1 MQRRT
6 VAIYAVFFL
15 LIGVASYSLIATADD
30 PEIQFD
36 DPDFELAEGDQ
47 FEVDGQLYTVTA
59 LDRTEEEG
67 DMGEIRVTYE
77 ATIEWTVVDAEQ
89 QETWESGTVIPHADG
104 EYEVIVD
111 DEDPE
116 TFTLREVIDREAIL
130 ADDPTADNETVE
142 RNGEEYVVI
151 EADGETEFV
160 PADEYFPA
168 PQERQ
173 FAVGD
178 TFEYGNHTASVEAI
192 DETGATVTWTEDE
205 TQTRTLTQAAET
217 TFGDTEYLAHFT
229 GEDADLRLELTTDFE
244 SYEEQLAGIE
254 QYEQKVNGLWY
265 VSILAGLMVITLLS
279 FAYLPSRY

>member
-36 DPDFELAEGDQ
+36 DPDFELTEGDQ

-77 ATIEWTVVDAEQ
+77 ATIEWTVADAEQ
-89 QETWESGTVIPHADG
+89 QETWESGTVISHADG

-151 EADGETEFV
+151 ETDDETEFV

-178 TFEYGNHTASVEAI
+178 TFEYGNHTASVESI
-192 DETGATVTWTEDE
+192 DETGVTVTWTEDE
-205 TQTRTLTQAAET
+205 TRTRTLTQAAET
-217 TFGDTEYLAHFT
+217 TFGETEYLANFI
-229 GEDADLRLELTTDFE
+229 GDDADLRLQLTADFE
-244 SYEEQLAGIE
+244 SYEAQLAGIE
-254 QYEQKVNGLWY
+254 QYEQKVTGLWY
-265 VSILAGLMVITLLS
+265 VATLAGLMVITLLS